1 MKKILSL
8 LLCAFI
14 LFNSLAFTSSASGVE
29 GDSEDFVDDL
39 ENAVDTNSL
48 EISAKSAVLMDAET
62 GMVLYSK
69 NASAALAP
77 ASVTKIM
84 TLLLVA
90 EAIRDGNISLGDNV
104 YVSANAASM
113 GGSQIFI
120 KEGEAFSVEELLKST
135 VIASANDAA
144 VALAELVAGTE
155 ESFVERMNE
164 RAKDLGM
171 TNTHFENATGLDDTV
186 TNHLTSAY
194 DIALMSRELIKHDVV
209 TKYSNVWQDS
219 IRNGEFVLTNTNR
232 LVRYYDGCTGLK
244 TGSTDKA
251 GFCVSA
257 TAMRDGMHLIAVVM
271 GAETRD
277 DRNEA
282 ARAML
287 DYGFSGYALYTE
299 PESVLEKVEVTRG
312 VIDCVDVCSS
322 NFAKLVNKSD
332 KKRIEKEYSIPEKLV
347 APFKQGEVV
356 GYVVYKLDGEEIG
369 KSEVFVKEDVAEITA
384 FDLFM
389 RMLKTIFTG
398 AH

>member
-14 LFNSLAFTSSASGVE
+14 LFNSLAFTASASGVE
-29 GDSEDFVDDL
+29 GDLEDFVDDL
-39 ENAVDTNSL
+39 ENVVDTNSL

-155 ESFVERMNE
+155 ESFVDRMNE
-164 RAKDLGM
+164 RAKELGM

-219 IRNGEFVLTNTNR
+219 IRNGEFGLTNTNR

-287 DYGFSGYALYTE
+287 DYGFSSYALYTE
-299 PESVLEKVEVTRG
+299 PESVLEKVEVARG

-322 NFAKLVNKSD
+322 DFAKLVNKSD

-347 APFKQGEVV
+347 APLKEGEVV

-389 RMLKTIFTG
+389 RMLKIIFTG
-398 AH
+398 AR

>member
-14 LFNSLAFTSSASGVE
+14 LFNSFAFTASASGVE
-29 GDSEDFVDDL
+29 DDLEDFVDDL
-39 ENAVDTNSL
+39 ENVVDTNSL
-48 EISAKSAVLMDAET
+48 EISAKSAILMDAET

-155 ESFVERMNE
+155 EAFVERMNE
-164 RAKDLGM
+164 RAKELGM

-287 DYGFSGYALYTE
+287 DYGFSSYALYTE
-299 PESVLEKVEVTRG
+299 PESVLEKVEVARG

-322 NFAKLVNKSD
+322 DFAKLVNKSD

-347 APFKQGEVV
+347 APLKEGEVV

-389 RMLKTIFTG
+389 RMLKIIFTG
-398 AH
+398 AR

>member
-1 MKKILSL
+1 MKRIIALALTVSFLMLMWVGLPKI
-8 LLCAFI
+8 
-14 LFNSLAFTSSASGVE
+14 SSAQE
-29 GDSEDFVDDL
+29 Y
-39 ENAVDTNSL
+39 SL
-48 EISAKSAVLMDAET
+48 NLNAKSAILMDAAT
-62 GMVLYSK
+62 GEVLYEQE
-69 NASAALAP
+69 ADVALPP

-84 TLLLVA
+84 TLLLVM
-90 EAIRDGNISLGDNV
+90 EAIEAGRISLDDEV
-104 YVSANAASM
+104 TISAEAASM
-113 GGSQIFI
+113 GGSQVFLE
-120 KEGEAFSVEELLKST
+120 EGERMRAEELIKCV

-144 VALAELVAGTE
+144 LALAEHIAGSETAFVAA
-155 ESFVERMNE
+155 MNE
-164 RAKDLGM
+164 RAKELGM

-287 DYGFSGYALYTE
+287 DYGFSSYALYTE

-322 NFAKLVNKSD
+322 DFAKLVNKSD

-347 APFKQGEVV
+347 APLKEGEVV

-389 RMLKTIFTG
+389 RMLKIIFTG
-398 AH
+398 AR

>member
-29 GDSEDFVDDL
+29 GDLEDFVDDL

-164 RAKDLGM
+164 RARELGM

-219 IRNGEFVLTNTNR
+219 IRNGEFILTNTNR

-299 PESVLEKVEVTRG
+299 PESVLERVEVTRG
-312 VIDCVDVCSS
+312 VIDGVDVCSS